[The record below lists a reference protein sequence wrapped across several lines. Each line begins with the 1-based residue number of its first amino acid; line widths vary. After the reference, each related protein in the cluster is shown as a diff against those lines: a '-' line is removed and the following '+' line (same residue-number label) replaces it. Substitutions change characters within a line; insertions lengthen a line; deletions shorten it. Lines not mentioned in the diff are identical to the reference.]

1 MGADIVV
8 YPELALSAFFT
19 KWHIEDEQ
27 ALEDEFFEHQMP
39 NDLTRPLFEAAAE
52 LAIGF
57 HLGYAELIVENG
69 ARRRFNTAILVDKAG
84 KIVHKYRKI
93 HLPGHADYRPEYPIQ
108 DLEKMYFEVGDLG
121 FKTTNQFGGV
131 LGVCICNDRRWPE
144 TYRVL
149 GLQGAEMI
157 LCGYN
162 TPIHNPMAPE
172 HDHLANFHNLLPMQ
186 SGAYQNGAWVVG
198 VAKCG
203 TEDGWAMVGQSSIIS
218 PTGEIIA
225 MCSTLEDEIAFARCD
240 LDLTRVSKEAVFN
253 FAAHRRPEH
262 YGLICQTA
270 GALKSN

>member
-1 MGADIVV
+1 MTRVLNVAAAQLGPIQRAEPRTRAVSRMLEMMREAKSMGADIVV

-27 ALEDEFFEHQMP
+27 ALEDEFFEDQMP

-172 HDHLANFHNLLPMQ
+172 HDHWPIFIIFCLCSRGPTRTVHGLSVSPNAARKTAGRWL
-186 SGAYQNGAWVVG
+186 GRVR
-198 VAKCG
+198 
-203 TEDGWAMVGQSSIIS
+203 SS
-218 PTGEIIA
+218 
-225 MCSTLEDEIAFARCD
+225 
-240 LDLTRVSKEAVFN
+240 
-253 FAAHRRPEH
+253 RRPVR
-262 YGLICQTA
+262 
-270 GALKSN
+270 S